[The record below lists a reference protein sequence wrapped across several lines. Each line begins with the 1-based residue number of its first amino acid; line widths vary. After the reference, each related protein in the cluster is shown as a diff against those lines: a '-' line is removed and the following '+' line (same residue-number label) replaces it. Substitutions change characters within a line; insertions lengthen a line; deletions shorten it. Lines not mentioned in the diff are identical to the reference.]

1 MKAKASSKIKK
12 IGILT
17 GGGDC
22 PALNAVI
29 RAVTKSAIQNYGWQ
43 VFGIEDG
50 YAGLIEKRGH
60 ELTQALVSGILTLG
74 GTILGTSNRA
84 DPFKVP
90 VVKGG
95 KVRFEDHS
103 DQTIEHFRQWE
114 LDVLVAVGGDG
125 TLSIA
130 NQLSKKGIRIIG
142 IPKTIDNDLCGTDY
156 TFGFHTAVSICTE
169 AVDRLHT
176 TAAAHH
182 RVMILEVMGRNAGW
196 IALHSGSA
204 GGADI
209 ILIPEIPYDMDAIC
223 RTVKKRAQHGKKFS
237 LVVVAEGAT
246 EVGGKAIVKK
256 MDPKNPH
263 PEKLGGVANY
273 LAEKIER
280 ATGLETRAAIL
291 GHIQRGGSPTPQ
303 DRILGTLFGI
313 HAVELIRQ
321 GKWGQMVCV
330 QGDVIKSIPISQ
342 AVSKLKRVSHNNPLL
357 LSSEAVGINFGR

>member
-1 MKAKASSKIKK
+1 MKPKKIKK

-22 PALNAVI
+22 PGLNAVI
-29 RAVTKSAIQNYGWQ
+29 RAVTKSAIANHGWEI
-43 VFGIEDG
+43 FGIEDG

-60 ELTQALVSGILTLG
+60 ELTQAQVSGILTLG

-90 VVKGG
+90 VVKGK
-95 KVRFEDHS
+95 KVVFEDHS
-103 DQTIEHFRQWE
+103 DQAIEHFRQWG

-130 NQLSKKGIRIIG
+130 NQLCRKGILVVG
-142 IPKTIDNDLCGTDY
+142 IPKTIDNDLSGTDY

-169 AVDRLHT
+169 AIDRLHT

-209 ILIPEIPYDMDAIC
+209 ILIPEVPYSMDAIGKA
-223 RTVKKRAQHGKKFS
+223 VKKRAQRGKKFS
-237 LVVVAEGAT
+237 LVVAAEGAR
-246 EVGGKAIVKK
+246 EKGGKVIEKK
-256 MDPKNPH
+256 SDLKNPY
-263 PEKLGGVANY
+263 PVKLGGVGKY
-273 LAEKIER
+273 LEERLEKC
-280 ATGLETRAAIL
+280 TGLETRSASL
-291 GHIQRGGSPTPQ
+291 GHIQRGGSPVPA
-303 DRILGTLFGI
+303 DRNLGTLFGT
-313 HAVELIRQ
+313 HAVELIHQR
-321 GKWGQMVCV
+321 KWAQMVCV
-330 QGDVIKSIPISQ
+330 QGNAIRSIPIEE
-342 AVSKLKRVSHNNPLL
+342 AVHKLKLVMPDAPLVVA
-357 LSSEAVGINFGR
+357 SEAVGISFGK